1 MSRRV
6 YLKDVHMETRLIRR
20 RIILS
25 ALFIL
30 ILLSVLLGRLYV
42 LQIVDHEHFSTLSD
56 NNRVR
61 IKALPPARGLI
72 YDRNGVVM
80 ANNLPAYRL
89 EIIK

>member
-42 LQIVDHEHFSTLSD
+42 LQLVDHAHFITLSD

-61 IKALPPARGLI
+61 TKALPPARGLI
-72 YDRNGVVM
+72 
-80 ANNLPAYRL
+80 
-89 EIIK
+89 